1 MSYAPTSLDNRMS
14 EPGHTAG
21 IPVTT
26 LRARG
31 GFSRSAHRAGFTL
44 IELLVAISIIAIL
57 IGLLLPAVMY
67 AREAG
72 RRATCL
78 SRLQQIGLA
87 MQNYV
92 DTQGQRGV
100 FPYAAMLPSLVN
112 NNTDPDDDR
121 PTLVQV
127 LAPYIESSEA
137 IFRCPSDFGPL
148 YGFQAAK
155 ADDDDSGPDDPVDQP
170 YDGKN
175 YFEYEGLSYEYPAP
189 RLEGKTRR
197 QLLVNSRGEERY
209 SSSDVWLGY
218 DFEAF
223 HALPGTQGSR
233 NFVYLD
239 GHAQPF

>member
-1 MSYAPTSLDNRMS
+1 MTASTSS
-14 EPGHTAG
+14 
-21 IPVTT
+21 
-26 LRARG
+26 AREWRRKS
-31 GFSRSAHRAGFTL
+31 SRGFTL
-44 IELLVAISIIAIL
+44 VELLVSIAIIGIL
-57 IGLLLPAVMY
+57 LGLLLPAVMY

-100 FPYAAMLPSLVN
+100 FPYAAMLPSI
-112 NNTDPDDDR
+112 TPDR
-121 PTLVQV
+121 QTLVQV
-127 LAPYIESSEA
+127 LAPYIETSEA
-137 IFRCPSDFGPL
+137 VFRCPSDFGPI
-148 YGFQAAK
+148 YGYEAAQADEAEEG
-155 ADDDDSGPDDPVDQP
+155 DEPQVVEQN
-170 YDGKN
+170 YEGKN
-175 YFEYEGLSYEYPAP
+175 YFEKEGLSYEYPYP

-223 HALPGTQGSR
+223 HALPGTKGSR
-233 NFVYLD
+233 NFVFLD

>member
-1 MSYAPTSLDNRMS
+1 MTISTTRSLGWRLGS
-14 EPGHTAG
+14 C
-21 IPVTT
+21 
-26 LRARG
+26 R
-31 GFSRSAHRAGFTL
+31 GFTL
-44 IELLVAISIIAIL
+44 VELLVTIAIIGIL

-100 FPYAAMLPSLVN
+100 FPYAAMLPTLTPDRPSLV
-112 NNTDPDDDR
+112 
-121 PTLVQV
+121 VV
-127 LAPYIESSEA
+127 LAPYIESNEP
-137 IFRCPSDFGPL
+137 IFACPSDAVPTDGSSP
-148 YGFQAAK
+148 
-155 ADDDDSGPDDPVDQP
+155 
-170 YDGKN
+170 DGKN
-175 YFEYEGLSYEYPAP
+175 YFEKEGISYEYPAP
-189 RLEGKTRR
+189 RVEGKTRR
-197 QLLVNSRGEERY
+197 QLLVNSRGEEAY

-218 DFEAF
+218 DYEAF
-223 HALPGTQGSR
+223 HALPGTKGSR

>member
-1 MSYAPTSLDNRMS
+1 M
-14 EPGHTAG
+14 
-21 IPVTT
+21 T
-26 LRARG
+26 LGERSARH
-31 GFSRSAHRAGFTL
+31 GFSL
-44 IELLVAISIIAIL
+44 VELLVTISIIGIL

-87 MQNYV
+87 MQSYV

-100 FPYAAMLPSLVN
+100 FPYAAILPSVTPN
-112 NNTDPDDDR
+112 R
-121 PTLVQV
+121 PSLVQV
-127 LAPYIESSEA
+127 LAPYIESSEP
-137 IFRCPSDFGPL
+137 IFRCPSDVDSSV
-148 YGFQAAK
+148 
-155 ADDDDSGPDDPVDQP
+155 DDDDQT
-170 YDGKN
+170 YYEK
-175 YFEYEGLSYEYPAP
+175 EGLSYEYPAS
-189 RLEGKTRR
+189 RLEGKRR
-197 QLLVNSRGEERY
+197 PQLLVDSRGEPVA
-209 SSSDVWLGY
+209 SSSEVWLSY